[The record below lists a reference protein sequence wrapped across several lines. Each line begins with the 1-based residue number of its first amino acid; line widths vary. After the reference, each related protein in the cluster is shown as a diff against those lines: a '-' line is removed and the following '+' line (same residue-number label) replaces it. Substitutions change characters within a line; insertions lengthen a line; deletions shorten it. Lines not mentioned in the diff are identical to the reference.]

1 MPAELTPRPLSV
13 LLVEDNPEDAFLV
26 ERHLKRNG
34 FAPAVVRVETP
45 GEMRAALE
53 GERLP
58 DVVLADYNL
67 PEFSGP
73 AALKMVR
80 ELRVDV
86 PFIMLSGVITEEIAV
101 SSMRAGA
108 HDYVS
113 KQNLARLV
121 PALERE
127 LNELANRRRERA
139 AQQALKVS
147 EHRFDRLVAA
157 MPMGLVICD
166 AAERI
171 VYANGAIERML
182 RYPEGGL
189 LPGCASLE
197 MIFSDPQRVMDA
209 VRDPERFSR
218 LFESSCRLHE
228 DGAAANGPGADGP
241 GAGGTG
247 VGMSGRTLD
256 VLVGVTELTA
266 EGATEARQIAVFVAD
281 LSMQKRS
288 EEMLRRTE
296 KLAVA
301 GRLAAAIA
309 HEINNPLEAITN
321 CLYLVGQMGVPEE
334 SRQYLEAAQAELNR
348 VSQITVQ
355 TLRFHRSSTHARPT
369 DLHELVDT
377 VLRLL
382 SLRFRHHEIVVEQG
396 FGELPLITVYDGE
409 IRQLIANLVNNA
421 IDALLGGGRLIVR
434 TSAGRDAQ
442 TGDAGVYLTV
452 ADDGVGMDAA
462 TQKRIFEPFYSTKE
476 TTGTGLGLWISQEIL
491 AKQGGRIW
499 MKSRKTTEERR
510 GGTVFRVFLPVD
522 AKDSVKV

>member
-1 MPAELTPRPLSV
+1 MPTDQLTPRPLRV
-13 LLVEDNPEDAFLV
+13 LLVEDSAEDAFLL

-34 FAPAVVRVETP
+34 FAPEVLRVETARQ
-45 GEMRAALE
+45 MREALE
-53 GERLP
+53 AEPLA
-58 DVVLADYNL
+58 DVILADYNL

-73 AALKMVR
+73 AALAMVR

-108 HDYVS
+108 QDYVT

-127 LNELANRRRERA
+127 LNELASRRREQA
-139 AQQALKVS
+139 AQQALRTS
-147 EHRFDRLVAA
+147 EKRFDRLVAA
-157 MPMGLVICD
+157 MPLGLVICD
-166 AAERI
+166 AEQRI

-182 RYPEGGL
+182 RYAVGSL
-189 LPGCASLE
+189 RPGSLSLDAV
-197 MIFSDPQRVMDA
+197 FTDWQRVLDA
-209 VRDPERFSR
+209 VKEPEQAS
-218 LFESSCRLHE
+218 LFESSCKMH
-228 DGAAANGPGADGP
+228 
-241 GAGGTG
+241 GGG
-247 VGMSGRTLD
+247 TLD
-256 VLVGVTELTA
+256 VLVGVTVLTLEEMTA
-266 EGATEARQIAVFVAD
+266 ARQIAIFVAD

-321 CLYLVGQMGVPEE
+321 CLYLVAQSGVPEE
-334 SRQYLEAAQAELNR
+334 SRQFLEAAQSELNR

-355 TLRFHRSSTHARPT
+355 TLRFHRSSMHARPT
-369 DLHELVDT
+369 DLHELVET

-382 SLRFRHHEIVVEQG
+382 NPRFHQHSIEVERQFGKVPAIV
-396 FGELPLITVYDGE
+396 VYDGE

-421 IDALLGGGRLIVR
+421 VDALQAVDGGRLVIR
-434 TSAGRDAQ
+434 TEAARDWK
-442 TGDAGVYLTV
+442 TGAAGVYLTV
-452 ADDGVGMDAA
+452 ADNGVGMDAA
-462 TQKRIFEPFYSTKE
+462 TRARIFEPFFSTKE
-476 TTGTGLGLWISQEIL
+476 MTGTGLGLWISLEIIG
-491 AKQGGRIW
+491 KQGGKLRVH
-499 MKSRKTTEERR
+499 SRKTTEQRR

-522 AKDSVKV
+522 APKRK

>member
-1 MPAELTPRPLSV
+1 MSAELTLRPLSV

-34 FAPAVVRVETP
+34 FAPVVVRVETP
-45 GEMRAALE
+45 GEMRAALA

-127 LNELANRRRERA
+127 LNEHANRLRERA
-139 AQQALKVS
+139 AQQALKAS

-157 MPMGLVICD
+157 MPLGLVICD

-182 RYPEGGL
+182 TYPEGGVL
-189 LPGCASLE
+189 LRASSLE
-197 MIFSDPQRVMDA
+197 AIFSDSQRVMDA
-209 VRDPERFSR
+209 VRDPERYGR
-218 LFESSCRLHE
+218 LFESTCRL
-228 DGAAANGPGADGP
+228 AAMDES
-241 GAGGTG
+241 GTEG
-247 VGMSGRTLD
+247 EGTLD
-256 VLVGVTELTA
+256 VLVGVTELTP
-266 EGATEARQIAVFVAD
+266 EGAAEARQIAVFVAD

-334 SRQYLEAAQAELNR
+334 SRQYLEAAQSELNR

-382 SLRFRHHEIVVEQG
+382 SLRFRHHEIAVLQR
-396 FGELPLITVYDGE
+396 FGKLPLITVYDGE

-421 IDALLGGGRLIVR
+421 IDALLGGGRLVVR
-434 TSAGRDAQ
+434 TRAGLDVK
-442 TGDAGVYLTV
+442 TGVAGVYLTV

-462 TQKRIFEPFYSTKE
+462 TQARIFEPFYSTKE

-491 AKQGGRIW
+491 AKQGGKIW

-510 GGTVFRVFLPVD
+510 GGTAFRVFLPVEQ
-522 AKDSVKV
+522 KQV

>member
-1 MPAELTPRPLSV
+1 MSAEQLTPRPLSV
-13 LLVEDNPEDAFLV
+13 LLVEDNPDDALLLV
-26 ERHLKRNG
+26 RHLKRNG
-34 FAPAVVRVETP
+34 FAPTVVRVDTP
-45 GEMRAALE
+45 HAMRDALAGEQ
-53 GERLP
+53 LP

-73 AALKMVR
+73 AALKMLR

-108 HDYVS
+108 QDYVS
-113 KQNLARLV
+113 KQNLARLA

-127 LNELANRRRERA
+127 LNELASRRRERA
-139 AQQALKVS
+139 AQQALKAS
-147 EHRFDRLVAA
+147 EYRFDRLVAA
-157 MPMGLVICD
+157 MPLGLVICD
-166 AAERI
+166 ASQRI
-171 VYANGAIERML
+171 VYANGTIERML

-189 LPGCASLE
+189 RPGSSSLE
-197 MIFSDPQRVMDA
+197 TIFSDAQRVLDA
-209 VRDPERFSR
+209 VRDPERYSR
-218 LFESSCRLHE
+218 LFESCCRLHE
-228 DGAAANGPGADGP
+228 DGDGTQ
-241 GAGGTG
+241 AG
-247 VGMSGRTLD
+247 TLD
-256 VLVGVTELTA
+256 VLVGVAELTQ
-266 EGATEARQIAVFVAD
+266 EGAAGERQIAVFVAD

-288 EEMLRRTE
+288 EEALRRTE

-321 CLYLVGQMGVPEE
+321 CLYLVGQLGVAEE
-334 SRQYLEAAQAELNR
+334 GRQYLEAAQSELNR

-355 TLRFHRSSTHARPT
+355 TLKFHRSSTHARAT

-377 VLRLL
+377 VVRLL
-382 SLRFRHHEIVVEQG
+382 SLRFRHHGIEVEQR

-421 IDALLGGGRLIVR
+421 IDALQGGGRMVIHTR
-434 TSAGRDAQ
+434 AGRDWK
-442 TGDAGVYLTV
+442 TGTPGVYLMV

-462 TQKRIFEPFYSTKE
+462 TQKRIFEPFFSTKE

-491 AKQGGRIW
+491 GKQGGWMR

-510 GGTVFRVFLPVD
+510 GGTVFQVFLPVE
-522 AKDSVKV
+522 AAR